1 MGTKDLQKKDY
12 LYDPARFADLVNGV
26 VCAGRQVLAASD
38 LTELDSQ
45 TGQFSITAYNEIVG
59 GSENA
64 SDDASESGDG
74 IDRDQNGDSG
84 SSTGESTRGD
94 DGNKGHGRNRNIRE
108 AKRTNRKDRHRDLLR
123 RAAFGVNFMVIG
135 IENQED
141 TNYLMPL
148 RCMSYD
154 TAEYEK
160 QAVQIRR
167 EVRNGKK
174 GKVTKAE
181 FLSGFMKDSRLQPC
195 VTIVLY
201 YGEDWDG
208 ATSLREILNLE
219 GIPPELRDEVNDYKI
234 HLCEVRKFENTEVFR
249 TDVKQVFDCLRYAK
263 DPEKLYQLVA
273 NDPAYQAME
282 PDTYEAIVE
291 YTGMNELMKVKEY
304 GEDGKVDMNEIA
316 QGLIEMG
323 RKNGMEQGI
332 QQGMEQG
339 IEQGIQQGMAQV
351 IRGMVETIHELG
363 STKEEAV
370 CRLVEKLN
378 LSGEEAGRY
387 VKQYWT

>member
-1 MGTKDLQKKDY
+1 MGREDLQKKGY
-12 LYDPARFADLVNGV
+12 LYDPERFADLVNGV
-26 VCAGRQVLAASD
+26 VCAGRQVLAAED

-45 TGQFSITAYNEIVG
+45 AGQFSIAAYDEIVG
-59 GSENA
+59 GGSENTRE
-64 SDDASESGDG
+64 DVSGDG
-74 IDRDQNGDSG
+74 TDREQNDGSG
-84 SSTGESTRGD
+84 GSIGESTRRD
-94 DGNKGHGRNRNIRE
+94 DINRGHGRNRNIRE
-108 AKRTNRKDRHRDLLR
+108 AKRANRKDRHRDLLR

-174 GKVTKAE
+174 GRVTKEE
-181 FLSGFMKDSRLQPC
+181 FLSGFTKDSRLLPC

-208 ATSLREILNLE
+208 ATSLREILDLE
-219 GIPPELRDEVNDYKI
+219 GIPPELQQLVNDYKI
-234 HLCEVRKFENTEVFR
+234 YLCEVRKFENTEVFK

-263 DPEKLYQLVA
+263 EPEKLYQLVA
-273 NDPAYQAME
+273 NDPAYQAMD

-316 QGLIEMG
+316 KGLIEMG
-323 RKNGMEQGI
+323 RR
-332 QQGMEQG
+332 QG
-339 IEQGIQQGMAQV
+339 IESGIEEGYLAAARRML
-351 IRGMVETIHELG
+351 RDGELPFEKIALYSG
-363 STKEEAV
+363 LPIEEV
-370 CRLVEKLN
+370 RKL
-378 LSGEEAGRY
+378 AM
-387 VKQYWT
+387 T